1 MIKYP
6 KRRSIAETS
15 NLFRDAVVSVAEW
28 IGLKKS
34 ENRKKNE
41 PRWKRRIEGDIKRL
55 LKEYKRMEKKTKE
68 ELEKK
73 KKKKELSELNQR
85 YRVKKKG

>member
-1 MIKYP
+1 MSKYP
-6 KRRSIAETS
+6 KRRSIAETR

-41 PRWKRRIEGDIKRL
+41 PRWKCRIEGDIKRL
-55 LKEYKRMEKKTKE
+55 LQEFKCMERESKE
-68 ELEKK
+68 ELEMKK
-73 KKKKELSELNQR
+73 KKKRIE
-85 YRVKKKG
+85 

>member
-1 MIKYP
+1 MTKYP

-55 LKEYKRMEKKTKE
+55 LQEFKCMERESKE
-68 ELEKK
+68 ELEMK

>member
-55 LKEYKRMEKKTKE
+55 LQEFKFMERESKE
-68 ELEKK
+68 ELEMKK
-73 KKKKELSELNQR
+73 KKKN
-85 YRVKKKG
+85 

>member
-1 MIKYP
+1 MTTYP
-6 KRRSIAETS
+6 KRRSIAEIS
-15 NLFRDAVVSVAEW
+15 NLFRDAVVLVAEW

-55 LKEYKRMEKKTKE
+55 LQEFKFMERESKE
-68 ELEKK
+68 ELEMKK
-73 KKKKELSELNQR
+73 KKKN
-85 YRVKKKG
+85 

>member
-1 MIKYP
+1 MIKYS

-55 LKEYKRMEKKTKE
+55 LQEFKCMERESKE
-68 ELEKK
+68 ELEMK